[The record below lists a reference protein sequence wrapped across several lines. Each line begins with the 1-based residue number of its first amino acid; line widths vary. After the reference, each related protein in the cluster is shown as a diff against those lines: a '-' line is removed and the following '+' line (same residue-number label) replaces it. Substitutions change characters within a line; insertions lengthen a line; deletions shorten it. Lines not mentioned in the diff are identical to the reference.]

1 MIPSTDD
8 SAAIAAITPGQQT
21 CPTGAGPSS
30 LPEGNRYELFPPL
43 SVSDIADMDAE
54 DNASGKWHTVKS
66 TRKRQKQGSSTSS
79 STVHLSGNG
88 TASRSTESLTVIFT
102 SNKPDQIITT
112 LGSLKIS
119 QALEKLCPECIIEV
133 RVNDRLNVIAVDTR
147 NGQTTRTL
155 LNCTSICGLKVT
167 AYEPSSRSAAVGVI
181 RDVETNLSDAE
192 ITENIRSTV
201 RITRLRRLGA
211 SESVKINFAG
221 TELPSHVL
229 LGHVRHSVAVFKD
242 RPIQCKNCSGFGH
255 RAIACKRPP
264 GCSRCG
270 ECHVTTGKEKVD
282 CSDRPAKCLNCNG
295 SHEATSP
302 LCPRWKHEQDILT
315 YAKNHDL
322 SFPSAKSALQ
332 QLKQSNLAEKN
343 SQPNIKSTDQPLI
356 VEPSKKMEAQKTPP
370 PPRTGITYAAALA
383 NQDPNIP
390 AIFAKTKPNSEP
402 SRTVTERKQEPRQ
415 AKKNTAETETD
426 TVETT
431 WTSIMKLIL
440 NLSCNVLASIAAPWA
455 QTSHSI
461 LTTLLTLFTT

>member
-1 MIPSTDD
+1 D
-8 SAAIAAITPGQQT
+8 ITPGQQA
-21 CPTGAGPSS
+21 CPTNAGSSS
-30 LPEGNRYELFPPL
+30 LPEGNHYELFPPL
-43 SVSDIADMDAE
+43 SVSDIADMDSE
-54 DNASGKWHTVKS
+54 DNASGKWHPVKS
-66 TRKRQKQGSSTSS
+66 TRKRQRQKQGSSTSS
-79 STVHLSGNG
+79 STVHLSRQG
-88 TASRSTESLTVIFT
+88 TTSRSTESLTVIFT

-119 QALEKLCPECIIEV
+119 TALEKLCPECIIEV
-133 RVNDRLNVIAVDTR
+133 RVNDRLNLIAVDTR
-147 NGQTTRTL
+147 NGQTTRAL

-167 AYEPSSRSAAVGVI
+167 AYEPLSRSTAIGVI
-181 RDVETNLSDAE
+181 RDVDSNLSDAE

-201 RITRLRRLGA
+201 RIIRLRRLGT

-242 RPIQCKNCSGFGH
+242 RPIQCKKCSGFGH

-270 ECHVTTGKEKVD
+270 ENHVTTGKEKVD
-282 CSDRPAKCLNCNG
+282 CTDRPAKCLNCKG

-302 LCPRWKHEQDILT
+302 LCPRWKHEQDILA

-332 QLKQSNLAEKN
+332 QLKQGYSAETN
-343 SQPNIKSTDQPLI
+343 PQPVIKPTDPPLV
-356 VEPSKKMEAQKTPP
+356 VEPSKKVEVQKTPRT
-370 PPRTGITYAAALA
+370 PRPGIPYAAALA
-383 NQDPNIP
+383 KQEPNIP
-390 AIFAKTKPNSEP
+390 VIFAKTKPNSEP
-402 SRTVTERKQEPRQ
+402 SRTVAERKQEPRQ
-415 AKKNTAETETD
+415 AKENTAEKEAD

-455 QTSHSI
+455 QTTHSI
-461 LTTLLTLFTT
+461 LTMLLTLFTT